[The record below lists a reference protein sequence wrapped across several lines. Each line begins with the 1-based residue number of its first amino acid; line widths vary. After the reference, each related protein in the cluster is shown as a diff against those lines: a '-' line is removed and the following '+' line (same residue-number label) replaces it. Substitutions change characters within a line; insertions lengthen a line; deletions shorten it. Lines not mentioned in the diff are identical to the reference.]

1 MADEEAAEDLGVEDL
16 VISTSSSSLPIN
28 VTCIFLNAS
37 SDLTCSNNNLT
48 EEADDVVYPYK
59 VRFTGGFVQPPN
71 NLAASLQSY
80 ADILA
85 AAIPAPFHPPL
96 PSLNSKLMS
105 VPGGAVGLPLGS
117 PHHHR
122 HRQLLGPRHLALHQN
137 PSVKNE
143 LLYHASCRC
152 RP

>member
-16 VISTSSSSLPIN
+16 VISTSPSSLPIN

-85 AAIPAPFHPPL
+85 AAIPAPFHPP
-96 PSLNSKLMS
+96 P
-105 VPGGAVGLPLGS
+105 P
-117 PHHHR
+117 PHSI
-122 HRQLLGPRHLALHQN
+122 Q
-137 PSVKNE
+137 S
-143 LLYHASCRC
+143 
-152 RP
+152 